1 MRRKRAVMSTGSVAF
16 LAANVVAGV
25 SGQPGSLHSPR
36 PPPTLHPILQNTAS
50 ALTLLK
56 EIAPRATR
64 AATPPGSYDSFT
76 ACSAAAS
83 FIESRAILKQDFAMR
98 GVIRLCA
105 LAMPY
110 ALAGRTPKVTPNNC
124 PPSIVC
130 RRRQMGASR
139 RANGGRGVS
148 TVAGDNVISP
158 MPIAL
163 VEGR

>member
-1 MRRKRAVMSTGSVAF
+1 V
-16 LAANVVAGV
+16 
-25 SGQPGSLHSPR
+25 
-36 PPPTLHPILQNTAS
+36 
-50 ALTLLK
+50 
-56 EIAPRATR
+56 TR

-83 FIESRAILKQDFAMR
+83 FIESRAILKQDFAML

-163 VEGR
+163 VEGRREAHWYRPKATNTLGARKTNALHQVNQVEAQTRIRRYPVDSFYARHLDSRGRLQTN